1 MRTSRTR
8 ALAAALVAVQLALL
22 LAFFTASGGDDW
34 TAPGWLA
41 TVASVVANAGG
52 AVLILSAINLGRSL
66 TAMPTPAER
75 GMLKTTGLYRIVRHP
90 LYTGLLALV
99 LGRAVTSGSLAKAG
113 LGAALFALLM
123 AKARWEEQMLAR
135 RYPDYGDYAA
145 RTPRFLPLPVRR
157 GRKRSD

>member
-1 MRTSRTR
+1 M
-8 ALAAALVAVQLALL
+8 AAALVAVQLALL
-22 LAFFTASGGDDW
+22 LAFFTAPAGDDW
-34 TAPGWLA
+34 TVPGWLA
-41 TVASVVANAGG
+41 VGAAIVANAGG

-75 GMLKTTGLYRIVRHP
+75 GTLKTTGLYRIVRHP

-99 LGRAVTSGSLAKAG
+99 LGRAITSGSLAKAG
-113 LGAALFALLM
+113 LGTVLFALLV

-135 RYPDYGDYAA
+135 RYADYGAYAA

-157 GRKRSD
+157 GRKASD